1 MFAPG
6 VVPSRE
12 GMQNL
17 LRTQEAVIDTV
28 TSLVTL
34 VLSVWLETLPA
45 PDPPP
50 GLYSNFVFLSVY
62 RTHPYSFTKRF
73 NTVTSDLHLAYLVL
87 QGDLQMLYCTLEMD
101 SLSTESF
108 LPNCAMLTYA

>member
-1 MFAPG
+1 
-6 VVPSRE
+6 
-12 GMQNL
+12 MQNL
-17 LRTQEAVIDTV
+17 LRTQEAVADTV
-28 TSLVTL
+28 TGLVTF
-34 VLSVWLETLPA
+34 VLSVW
-45 PDPPP
+45 PDSFGTRPSPR
-50 GLYSNFVFLSVY
+50 LYSNFVFLSVY

-73 NTVTSDLHLAYLVL
+73 NNTVTPDLHLAYLVL